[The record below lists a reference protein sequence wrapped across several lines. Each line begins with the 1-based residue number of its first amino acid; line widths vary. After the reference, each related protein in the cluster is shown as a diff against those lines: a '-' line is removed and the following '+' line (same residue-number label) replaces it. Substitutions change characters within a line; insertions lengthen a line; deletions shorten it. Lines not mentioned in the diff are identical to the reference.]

1 MPHEIDRDVTYR
13 PLKYTYQWVNG
24 HREID
29 PGHPPQEKGI
39 DVLCA
44 LAMVRLA
51 QTGIY
56 DAVVLASRDTDLIPS
71 LDEANRSDT
80 HIEAVKWF
88 KRDLL
93 NSLRLLT

>member
-1 MPHEIDRDVTYR
+1 
-13 PLKYTYQWVNG
+13 
-24 HREID
+24 
-29 PGHPPQEKGI
+29 
-39 DVLCA
+39 
-44 LAMVRLA
+44 MVRLA

-88 KRDLL
+88 KRDVSESGGPLRPDTFRL
-93 NSLRLLT
+93 WTTSLDEDAFRLSTDDNMCNRPRYAP